1 MTVGISKPWD
11 VVVAGG
17 GPAGIPAALA
27 AARAGARTLLVER
40 HGAVGGN
47 ATMGFPLHGFF
58 NNREER
64 IVDGIPWEL
73 VGRLKAQDAAAEVR
87 NVGVGEPRGRGSL
100 KFNARFVVSRPE
112 AFKAVSLEM
121 LREAGVELMLH
132 TWVADVLLDGSRVAG
147 LVVENKAGRTVIPAG
162 LVVDCTGDGDVAARA
177 GAPFERGRQGDGG
190 LQPLT
195 PLFTLSGVEM
205 DRVEPAS
212 RIVWP
217 YEVVG
222 SGAWRAGCRG
232 STVRLEPWSHLLQA
246 ELPEF
251 APLLQQFNVWELA
264 DGVSYCGNMLH
275 LPGLDASRGDHLSQ
289 AETAGRRMVW
299 QLAAFLRR
307 HVAGFENA
315 HLITTAI
322 QVGIRETRRILGEY
336 VLAYDD
342 VVDARRFA
350 DTIALCGYRV
360 DIHGYDGG
368 TIYNEPPRGTQV
380 RDYGSYGMPY
390 RCLVP
395 RAVDGL
401 LVAGR
406 CVSATHEAQGSCRV
420 IGSCMA
426 MGQAAGLAAA
436 LSAWQGRTPRELSVP
451 VLQNA
456 LRRQGAR
463 LGDDEGAQKTS

>member
-1 MTVGISKPWD
+1 MTIGISGGWD

-27 AARAGARTLLVER
+27 AARAGVRTLLVER
-40 HGAVGGN
+40 HGCVGGN

-64 IVDGIPWEL
+64 IVAGIPWEL
-73 VGRLKAQDAAAEVR
+73 IERLKARDAAAEVR

-112 AFKAVSLEM
+112 AFKAVALEM
-121 LREAGVELMLH
+121 LREAGVEIMLH
-132 TWVADVLLDGSRVAG
+132 TWVADVLLEGSRVAG
-147 LVVENKAGRTVIPAG
+147 LVVENKSGRTAIPAG
-162 LVVDCTGDGDVAARA
+162 AVVDCTGDGDVAARA
-177 GAPFERGRQGDGG
+177 GAPFERGRPGDGG

-195 PLFTLSGVEM
+195 PLFTLSGVVLE
-205 DRVEPAS
+205 RVEPAS

-222 SGAWRAGCRG
+222 SEAWRAGCRG
-232 STVRLEPWSHLLQA
+232 STIRLEPWSRLLQA

-251 APLLQQFNVWELA
+251 AHLLKQFNVWELA

-275 LPGLDASRGDHLSQ
+275 LPGLDASQGDQLSQ

-299 QLAAFLRR
+299 QLAGFLRR

-315 HLITTAI
+315 HLVGTAI
-322 QVGIRETRRILGEY
+322 QVGIRETRRILGGY
-336 VLAYDD
+336 SLTYDD

-350 DTIALCGYRV
+350 DTIALGGYRV

-368 TIYNEPPRGTQV
+368 TVYNEPTRGTQV
-380 RDYGSYGMPY
+380 KDYGSYGIPY

-395 RAVDGL
+395 REVDGL
-401 LVAGR
+401 LTAGR
-406 CVSATHEAQGSCRV
+406 CISASHEAQGSCRV
-420 IGSCMA
+420 IGTCMA

-436 LSAWQGRTPRELSVP
+436 LSVRQRCTPRDLSVP
-451 VLQNA
+451 PLQEA
-456 LRRQGAR
+456 LRQQGAR
-463 LGDDEGAQKTS
+463 LDDEA